1 VLNRPGERAVESVV
15 LDARA
20 VGGTPAV
27 DSRAPGADLMAG
39 RPAPIPTAVAELWE
53 LVVAY
58 FKQETTEPLKSLW
71 RVIAFGI
78 AGSLLIGV
86 GVVFIAIGALRLLQ
100 AETDV
105 FQGNWTFVPYVI
117 VITGLMV
124 AGAAMLKIGLR
135 TKEPRP

>member
-1 VLNRPGERAVESVV
+1 VLNRPGERADPVV
-15 LDARA
+15 VDARA
-20 VGGTPAV
+20 VGGVPPV
-27 DSRAPGADLMAG
+27 RAAPTGAALMAG

-53 LVVAY
+53 LVLAY

-100 AETDV
+100 AETDI
-105 FQGNWTFVPYVI
+105 FHGNWSFVPYVI
-117 VITGLMV
+117 VITALMV
-124 AGAAMLKIGLR
+124 AGAAMLRIGLR